1 MKRIIVA
8 CVSFLLATV
17 ACTRAPTIT
26 TSYSPTPTQSLS
38 EISVSPAPGNFLLS
52 FDNVSSAVLL
62 EDIALS
68 TDYAKDDIFTPWYKV
83 EAGDPILLVS
93 GRVRNM
99 HRTNQYVMLQGKGYD
114 ESRKQVAW
122 TIERFI
128 YGVAVDLKYD
138 EVGTFSFRMNLTQN
152 VKLIEVYGATMAVAP
167 P

>member
-1 MKRIIVA
+1 MKRVIVV
-8 CVSFLLATV
+8 CVSFLLAMV
-17 ACTRAPTIT
+17 ACTRAPAIT
-26 TSYSPTPTQSLS
+26 TSYSTTPTPSLS
-38 EISVSPAPGNFLLS
+38 EISVSPAPGNSLLS
-52 FDNVSSAVLL
+52 FDNVSSDVFL

-68 TDYAKDDIFTPWYKV
+68 TDYARDDIFTPWYTV
-83 EAGDPILLVS
+83 REGDSILLVS

-128 YGVAVDLKYD
+128 YGVAVDLEYD
-138 EVGTFSFRMNLTQN
+138 EVGTFSFRMNLPER
-152 VKLIEVYGATMAVAP
+152 VKLIEVYGTTMAVAP